1 MVDVIQN
8 TEQMS
13 VNGNNTELS
22 DPAVLT
28 TTHACTSTGST
39 EQSIPSIPIP
49 ASEPTQSSS
58 CTTEKDTSPPLPPQ
72 TQRSFLQCTYR
83 TSLFAVPDIFYRGA
97 MLWPKGIGLDSCF
110 VGVMFLKSVVNAIGI
125 IDPFAGQGTVLAM
138 AAAVGLPSI
147 GVELSAKRCRKAQN
161 LVIQLDLIS
170 AYLRKLD
177 LDVVAE
183 RAKAA
188 AEHVP
193 RIKTAEVKDVAI

>member
-1 MVDVIQN
+1 
-8 TEQMS
+8 MS
-13 VNGNNTELS
+13 LNSTELS
-22 DPAVLT
+22 VPAVLT
-28 TTHACTSTGST
+28 TTTSTGST
-39 EQSIPSIPIP
+39 EQSIPSIPTP
-49 ASEPTQSSS
+49 SSEPTQSYA
-58 CTTEKDTSPPLPPQ
+58 TDTSPPLPPQ
-72 TQRSFLQCTYR
+72 AQRSFLQCTYR